1 MSAKNIEICYGCMSH
16 LPNNENVCPYC
27 CYARNTPVDMEY
39 LPPSTVIGGRYLLGR
54 VTHRDHEGITYIG
67 LDMKKQIRVW
77 VKEYMPRDICRRN
90 HATLQVVPT
99 AGREAQYKSFAESF
113 KDTAAKLHRLDCPS
127 LISPV
132 NGFEERGT
140 VYTIY
145 QFVSAISLS
154 EYLISGDGELSW
166 AEAKKMF
173 MPVLNTLSTL
183 HKHGII
189 HGHISPASLLI
200 DQHGNVFLTA
210 LNLSGIEDPQIN
222 ADSPEKGYFA
232 PEQFLHSLQTP
243 STDVYSM
250 GAVLYKCLTGT
261 MPTDAIT
268 RKNGGSLLSV
278 AQLSGGSDAPEN
290 VSRAVECAMY
300 LEKDDRPQSIDA
312 FIGKLLESEKSN
324 TAVYVAPRPQA
335 SSIKAVKIEDE
346 EEEIYDI
353 DNDEPEEEIVERR
366 PKTLPVRS
374 QAARST
380 AKFISGITLAA
391 FIIIMIAG
399 VGVLHTFRD
408 VIFPPETE
416 NTIASD
422 DIGDMPTVPVP
433 VFEGKKVDNVIA
445 TKQYLSH
452 FVFQIEETFNDDY
465 PQGVIYYQD
474 PQPGEQVP
482 DKSTITLFVSQGS
495 RMSTMPDLVGSNL
508 EYAEKIMT
516 QSEITYELV
525 EVERNDDS
533 APGIILET
541 QPAAGSKID
550 KDIDIVLLFIL
561 KTEDGESDQLVADD
575 DYGYRNSEPG
585 QRNPRETPGLTIS
598 SEDIQNDYPVPDKAK
613 RSDENATETIDENGV
628 KIRETEKTK
637 TFYKS

>member
-1 MSAKNIEICYGCMSH
+1 MTAKNIEICYGCMSH

-27 CYARNTPVDMEY
+27 GYARNTPVDMEY

-77 VKEYMPRDICRRN
+77 VKEYMPREICRRN
-90 HATLQVVPT
+90 HATYHVVPS

-113 KDTAAKLHRLDCPS
+113 KDTATKLHSLDSPS

-140 VYTIY
+140 IYTIY

-154 EYLISGDGELSW
+154 EYLISGNGELSW
-166 AEAKKMF
+166 TEAKKMF
-173 MPVLNTLSTL
+173 MPVLNALSTL

-200 DQHGNVFLTA
+200 DQHGNVYLTA

-243 STDVYSM
+243 ATDVYSM

-261 MPTDAIT
+261 MPTDAPT

-278 AQLSGGSDAPEN
+278 AELGGGSDAPEN
-290 VSRAVECAMY
+290 VSNAVACAMQ

-324 TAVYVAPRPQA
+324 TAVYVAPRPQT
-335 SSIKAVKIEDE
+335 SSIKAVKIEE
-346 EEEIYDI
+346 EEEEEESYDTY
-353 DNDEPEEEIVERR
+353 DAEPEETVERK

-391 FIIIMIAG
+391 FIVIMIAA
-399 VGVLHTFRD
+399 VGVLYTFRD
-408 VIFPPETE
+408 VVFPTDDESPVVSE
-416 NTIASD
+416 

-445 TKQYLSH
+445 TKQYISH
-452 FVFQIEETFNDDY
+452 FVFQIEETFNEDY

-474 PQPGEQVP
+474 PQPGENVP
-482 DKSTITLFVSQGS
+482 DKSTVTLFVSQGS

-525 EVERNDDS
+525 EVERED
-533 APGIILET
+533 AEPRIILET

-550 KDIDIVLLFIL
+550 KDVDIVLLFIL
-561 KTEDGESDQLVADD
+561 KTEDGQSDQLVADD
-575 DYGYRNSEPG
+575 DYEHRTSEPG
-585 QRNPRETPGLTIS
+585 QRTPRETPGLTIS
-598 SEDIQNDYPVPDKAK
+598 SEDVQSDYPVPDKTK
-613 RSDENATETIDENGV
+613 NSDKEVSETIDENGV